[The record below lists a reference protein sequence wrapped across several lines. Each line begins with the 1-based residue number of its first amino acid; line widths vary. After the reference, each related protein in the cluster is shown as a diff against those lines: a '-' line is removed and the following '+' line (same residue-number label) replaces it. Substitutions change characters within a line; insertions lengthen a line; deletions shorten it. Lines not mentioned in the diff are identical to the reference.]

1 MPIIA
6 VVTPLFPLPDEPYRG
21 QPIYQTVRAF
31 QRYAEVRVFCPIA
44 RYPSLAPLRPSPRY
58 DPNYSPPGVPATY
71 FSYLALP
78 LVNRPWNGEFCARA
92 LSPHL
97 EKLRPDLV
105 LGFWVYPEGYAGVK
119 VAKSLGIPSI
129 VSSRGS
135 DLRRIEDP
143 LTRSRI
149 SYVLRK
155 ANYVLTVS
163 EDLRRRAIELGSAP
177 ERTAAILNGCDPGT
191 FHFRDQG
198 AARSQLNL
206 SEDEK
211 IVLYVGRLAEPKGL
225 VELCEAF
232 AALARAYPRLRLVAV
247 GTGPL
252 ASTLRSFIHG
262 HELRNRMALTGERAP
277 REIAAWMAAADLF
290 CLPSYSEGCP
300 NVLIEA
306 LSCGCPAVAT
316 DVGGIPELLTPDSAV
331 LVPAKDPKRLAEGLR
346 AGLSK
351 TWDRAAISRLWAR
364 TWDDVARETHAICQ
378 DVLQRAG
385 NRSLTVAALNG
396 HRSRDREGAVAGA
409 RRAPG
414 DRMRITVVTPYFPTS
429 ARSYGGRSAYETL
442 RVLKRWADIHVVCP
456 LTLYPKWLA
465 PQNYDPPDLTYQ
477 PRDLKTTYFQYPAIP
492 LATRPINGLVCEE
505 YLLPYVRDSRPDLI
519 LNYWLYPEG
528 LGAVRAGR
536 KLGVPVVVGAIG
548 SDVRRLSDACIRHL
562 IRRTLTEA
570 AGVIAV
576 SEELRQRAIALGV
589 PPERVTAIP
598 NGCDGTVFRP
608 GARDEARRLLGLDLS
623 GKMILYAGNL
633 LRSKGLAE
641 LMEAFIGLARVR
653 PSLRLALIGEGALGE
668 KLRVRA
674 RKAGVG
680 GRLIVPGA
688 QASPT
693 VARWMAASDV
703 FCLPSYSEGCPNVV
717 IEALSCGRPVVATAV
732 GGVPELVKDDCGML
746 VPARDSEQLRAALDA
761 ALSARWDAH
770 RIAAAVRRDWEQVAR
785 ETLAVCRRVLDWQV

>member
-1 MPIIA
+1 
-6 VVTPLFPLPDEPYRG
+6 
-21 QPIYQTVRAF
+21 
-31 QRYAEVRVFCPIA
+31 
-44 RYPSLAPLRPSPRY
+44 
-58 DPNYSPPGVPATY
+58 
-71 FSYLALP
+71 
-78 LVNRPWNGEFCARA
+78 
-92 LSPHL
+92 
-97 EKLRPDLV
+97 

-119 VAKSLGIPSI
+119 VAQSLGIPSI

-191 FHFRDQG
+191 FHFRDHG
-198 AARSQLNL
+198 AARSQFNL

-232 AALARAYPRLRLVAV
+232 AALAQAHPRLRLVLV
-247 GTGPL
+247 GTGSL
-252 ASTLRSFIHG
+252 ESALQSFIHS
-262 HELRNRMALTGERAP
+262 HELSNRMVLTGERAP

-316 DVGGIPELLTPDSAV
+316 DVGGIPELLTPDSGV
-331 LVPAKDPKRLAEGLR
+331 LVPAKDPERLAEALR

-351 TWDRAAISRLWAR
+351 TWDRAAISRLRAR

-378 DVLQRAG
+378 DVLQRSGPGAG
-385 NRSLTVAALNG
+385 GQGPGTR
-396 HRSRDREGAVAGA
+396 GARARAGSSSTSVA
-409 RRAPG
+409 RRAMEHSLTGRPLG
-414 DRMRITVVTPYFPTS
+414 PAPMAVHRRDRMRITVVTPYFPTS

-442 RVLKRWADIHVVCP
+442 RMLQRWADIHVVCP

-465 PQNYDPPDLTYQ
+465 PKNYDPPDLTYQ
-477 PRDLKTTYFQYPAIP
+477 PRDLKTTYFQYPALP
-492 LATRPINGLVCEE
+492 VATRPINGLVCEE

-548 SDVRRLSDACIRHL
+548 SDVRRLSDAYIRHL

-570 AGVIAV
+570 AGVITV
-576 SEELRQRAIALGV
+576 SEELRQRAIAMGV
-589 PPERVTAIP
+589 PPDRVTAIR

-608 GARDEARRLLGLDLS
+608 GDRDEARRLLGLDLS

-633 LRSKGLAE
+633 LRTKGLAE
-641 LMEAFIGLARVR
+641 LMEAFIGLAHVR

-680 GRLIVPGA
+680 GRLIMPGA

-693 VARWMAASDV
+693 VARWIAACDV
-703 FCLPSYSEGCPNVV
+703 FCLPSHSEGCPNVV

-746 VPARDSEQLRAALDA
+746 VPARDSQQLRAALDS
-761 ALSARWDAH
+761 ALSARWDAN
-770 RIAAAVRRDWEQVAR
+770 RIAAAIRRDWEQVAR